1 MSKDL
6 NLARIS
12 ENLTP
17 KERVLLVVHNY
28 MEKQKTGKAVL
39 SEAEEHTLTEGW
51 TPKNNYEVKEYN
63 LFIRGW
69 RTIGFAELDAQ
80 TIFLNAQITFFQE
93 KQISNFLL
101 IYPAFR
107 ELKRWVERLDD
118 IKLVKIDQA
127 LEIIKK
133 QREVKLEGGLDYNR
147 AVYQLGFES
156 LSKELQE
163 DLLILFPDAKY
174 ETDYLDEEEA
184 IANLFDGKEKLTA
197 DDNNK
202 LADLIVKKSYNQYAK
217 EYQFWHYFASIPI
230 KEVVKKWIN
239 KRKIKL
245 DTLPE
250 EERFKK
256 AFDAVSEDKKLT
268 PEEALLDYTAE
279 NIAEAINDYAAKHKT
294 TVDSELKAVCL
305 EWLDNGLLDEYV
317 PLFKSTQTV
326 TCNGV
331 TKSSSDVIF
340 KEWIKAK
347 TKSKN
352 ALDSLISAGK
362 MSKEGDIVT
371 GNSLYAFK
379 GNYQFIAEHNEYVDR
394 YDPNLGIL
402 YADDDPEQKGVH
414 LDRELLITNL
424 DEDGK
429 PLALNFSQ
437 ITIARIKNYIEL
449 MEFVKETEV
458 NGERV
463 IEFEDNSLNELIKN
477 TTEELKKYYS
487 TLLIFRDLFEKLSKV
502 YEVDLTSKIDKWVE
516 EIGKF
521 IDSHNFILK
530 QASKKDFEEMRT
542 KKVVRFKDNL
552 FIEKSEIQKDDKF
565 VSDYFKEFE
574 EILNDTN

>member
-17 KERVLLVVHNY
+17 KERVLLVVHNDV
-28 MEKQKTGKAVL
+28 EEQKTGKAVL
-39 SEAEEHTLTEGW
+39 SDAEKHSLTEGW
-51 TPKNNYEVKEYN
+51 TPKTNFEVNQYN
-63 LFIRGW
+63 LYIRGW
-69 RTIGFAELDAQ
+69 RTTGFAEIDAQ
-80 TIFLNAQITFFQE
+80 TAFLNAQLTYFQE

-133 QREVKLEGGLDYNR
+133 QREVKLEGGLDYSR
-147 AVYQLGFES
+147 AVYQLAFES

-184 IANLFDGKEKLTA
+184 IANLFDGKEKLTTEE
-197 DDNNK
+197 NNK
-202 LADLIVKKSYNQYAK
+202 LAGLIVKKSYNQYAK

-230 KEVVKKWIN
+230 KEIAKKWVN

-245 DTLPE
+245 ETLPE
-250 EERFKK
+250 DERFKK
-256 AFDAVSEDKKLT
+256 AFDAVSKDKKLT
-268 PEEALLDYTAE
+268 TEEALLDYTAE
-279 NIAEAINDYAAKHKT
+279 NITGAINDYAAKHQT
-294 TVDSELKAVCL
+294 TVDAELKAVCL
-305 EWLDNGLLDEYV
+305 EWLDNGLLNEHV
-317 PLFKSTQTV
+317 PLFKSTDTV

-331 TKSSSDVIF
+331 TKLSSDVIY
-340 KEWIKAK
+340 KEWIKTK
-347 TKSKN
+347 TKAKIT
-352 ALDSLISAGK
+352 LDSLISAGK
-362 MSKEGDIVT
+362 LSKKGNIVT
-371 GNSLYAFK
+371 GDSLYSFK
-379 GNYQFIAEHNEYVDR
+379 GNYQFTKEHNEYVDR

-437 ITIARIKNYIEL
+437 ISIARIKSYIEL

-463 IEFEDNSLNELIKN
+463 IEFEDNSSNELIKN

-487 TLLIFRDLFEKLSKV
+487 TLLTFRDLFEKLSKV
-502 YEVDLTSKIDKWVE
+502 YEVDLTVKIDKWVE
-516 EIGKF
+516 GIEKF

-530 QASKKDFEEMRT
+530 QASRKDFEEMRT

-565 VSDYFKEFE
+565 ASDYFKEFE
-574 EILNDTN
+574 EILNETC